1 MKTKN
6 LLCGI
11 ALILAIGAATNI
23 VAQPWWAPANL
34 PGTGGWLN
42 ALYSSNDGQRLYYG
56 GTRDLDPATSG
67 IQPAL
72 LRYTENGWDTLW
84 VNGEVRSIVEFHD
97 TLFVGGNFET
107 NPAGNDSIPAFN
119 VEYWHDNSWHTLGVF
134 DRWAVHSLRVLDD
147 TLYAVGSFSEVDG
160 QFCTGVIRLVNGA
173 WQPLPPI
180 PLVDPEGLV
189 ITDIIKHQG
198 RPIAVG
204 TIFIGDGNGIAY
216 LDGDQWHILGP
227 GLEAGFSSVRK
238 MIIYHGDLIVGG
250 QISITPNNPGRD
262 IMRWDGM
269 QFHRLGVV
277 GLQSTLGDDSGFSTV
292 SALSIHDDKLFVGG
306 GFHYAGGNPSKGMA
320 TWDGTEWCSLPGNL
334 SEGPGHSGVWGS
346 AFYQDTL
353 FVICGTMAD
362 GDTVKKAAK
371 FIGESY
377 AGPCESEVGVG
388 ETGSGP
394 VVHVSPNP
402 ATERVRLQLPA
413 DLRAPIMVHN
423 AAGALALRTTAPV
436 RELDLRAWP
445 RGLYLVRCGDLPA
458 QRLVLE

>member
-1 MKTKN
+1 MSTK
-6 LLCGI
+6 
-11 ALILAIGAATNI
+11 ALPSCVLVVLAIASTSEGMT
-23 VAQPWWAPANL
+23 QPWWGPAEL
-34 PGTGGWLN
+34 PGSGGWLN
-42 ALYSSNDGQRLYYG
+42 AVYASNDGQYIYYG
-56 GTRDLDPATSG
+56 GVRDVDPNTSG
-67 IQPAL
+67 IQSAL
-72 LRYTENGWDTLW
+72 LRYSASGWDTIPID
-84 VNGEVRSIVEFHD
+84 GEVRTITEYHD
-97 TLFVGGNFET
+97 TLYVGGSFGPSYGGPDSL
-107 NPAGNDSIPAFN
+107 PAYNVQYWNEGTWHKVGEFDSWE
-119 VEYWHDNSWHTLGVF
+119 V
-134 DRWAVHSLRVLDD
+134 RSLRVLDD
-147 TLYAVGSFSEVDG
+147 TLYAVGSFVEVDG
-160 QFCTGVIRLVNGA
+160 QPCTGMIRLINDQ
-173 WQPLPPI
+173 WQPLPFLSEP
-180 PLVDPEGLV
+180 DPNNTA

-198 RPIAVG
+198 RLIAVG

-306 GFHYAGGNPSKGMA
+306 GFHYAGGNPSRGMA

-388 ETGSGP
+388 ETASDP

-413 DLRAPIMVHN
+413 DLRAPITVHN
-423 AAGALALRTTAPV
+423 AAGALVLRTTGPV
-436 RELDLRAWP
+436 RELDVRGWP